1 MAISKALVDTHAG
14 TISAESAG
22 PGQGSQFAVVLPSIS
37 ASALKLPTAE
47 DPRIAAR
54 QNPQEIAI
62 LLVEDHEDSAEV
74 MSGLLRKK
82 GYSVQTAG
90 TVADAL
96 KILGEREF
104 SLPISDIGLPDGT
117 GIDLIRQVRGVS
129 AMPAIAL
136 TGFGME
142 HDLRRYKESGFD
154 AELTKPVNFPKL
166 EMIINQFF
174 GPRGS

>member
-1 MAISKALVDTHAG
+1 MGLGMAISKALVDTHAG

-74 MSGLLRKK
+74 MSGLLPQKR
-82 GYSVQTAG
+82 
-90 TVADAL
+90 L
-96 KILGEREF
+96 
-104 SLPISDIGLPDGT
+104 
-117 GIDLIRQVRGVS
+117 
-129 AMPAIAL
+129 
-136 TGFGME
+136 
-142 HDLRRYKESGFD
+142 
-154 AELTKPVNFPKL
+154 
-166 EMIINQFF
+166 F
-174 GPRGS
+174 GPNRWHCG